1 MLFVILLASSKRAS
15 YIIMQKNSTF
25 YAVLAGAALFSSA
38 TFAAPTVIP
47 DAPTLGAKG
56 YVLMDYHTGQV
67 LVDKNA
73 HEQLN
78 PASLTK
84 LMTSYVAGQE
94 MKNGNIS
101 KDDRVVISRN
111 AWAKNFPDSSKMF
124 IEVNTEV
131 NMMDLYR
138 GLIIQSGNDASV
150 AIAEHVAGS
159 EGAFVGLMNSWAKK
173 LNMNNSSFANPH
185 GLDSNDLYSTPY
197 DIALLGRALITDLPD
212 IYSLYSERSFTYN
225 KITQRNRNGLL
236 ADRSLNVDGMK
247 TGYTSGAGY
256 SLASSATQGDM
267 RLISVVM
274 GSKSAKSREAES
286 KQLLNYGFRFFE
298 TVSPHKQGDE
308 VLNERVWMGAADTI
322 SLGTKEDSYV
332 TLSRNDAKKLAANV
346 ELNDDLVA
354 PINKGDIVGK
364 IFYQVDGE
372 DIYDVPLIALESVE
386 EGSFFS
392 RMFDYIKLFFTG
404 LFK

>member
-1 MLFVILLASSKRAS
+1 
-15 YIIMQKNSTF
+15 MQKNSKF
-25 YAVLAGAALFSSA
+25 YALLAGTALFSSA
-38 TFAAPTVIP
+38 IFAAPTVIP
-47 DAPTLGAKG
+47 DAPSLGAKG
-56 YVLMDYHTGQV
+56 YVLMDYHTGRV
-67 LVDKNA
+67 LVEQNA

-94 MKNGNIS
+94 MKSGNIS
-101 KDDRVVISRN
+101 KDDLVVISRN

-138 GLIIQSGNDASV
+138 GLIVQSGNDASV

-185 GLDSNDLYSTPY
+185 GLDSNELYTTPY
-197 DIALLGRALITDLPD
+197 DIALLGRALINDLPN
-212 IYSLYSERSFTYN
+212 IYSLYRERSFTYN
-225 KITQRNRNGLL
+225 NITQRNRNGLL
-236 ADRSLNVDGMK
+236 ADRSINVDGMK

-274 GSKSAKSREAES
+274 GSKSVKSREAES

-322 SLGTKEDSYV
+322 SLGTVENSYV
-332 TLSRNDAKKLAANV
+332 TLSRNDAKKLTASV

-354 PINKGDIVGK
+354 PIRQGEVVGK

-372 DIYDVPLIALESVE
+372 DITDVPLVALESME
-386 EGSFFS
+386 EGGFIS
-392 RMFDYIKLFFTG
+392 RLFDYIKLFFMG

>member
-1 MLFVILLASSKRAS
+1 MQKSSTIHALLAA
-15 YIIMQKNSTF
+15 T
-25 YAVLAGAALFSSA
+25 ALFSSVVFA
-38 TFAAPTVIP
+38 TPTVIP
-47 DAPTLGAKG
+47 DAPALGAKG

-67 LVDKNA
+67 LVEKNA
-73 HEQLN
+73 HERLN

-94 MKNGNIS
+94 MKSGNIS
-101 KDDRVVISRN
+101 KDDLVVISRN

-138 GLIIQSGNDASV
+138 GLIVQSGNDASV

-159 EGAFVGLMNSWAKK
+159 EGAFVSLMNSWAQK
-173 LNMNNSSFANPH
+173 LNMKDSSFSNAH
-185 GLDSNDLYSTPY
+185 GLDNSALYSTPY
-197 DIALLGRALITDLPD
+197 DIALLGRALINDLPD

-225 KITQRNRNGLL
+225 DITQRNRNGLL
-236 ADRSLNVDGMK
+236 GDKSLNVDGMK

-256 SLASSATQGDM
+256 SLASSATQGEM

-274 GSKSAKSREAES
+274 GSKSTRSRESES

-298 TVSPHKQGDE
+298 TVSPHSKGAE
-308 VLNERVWMGAADTI
+308 VLNERVWMGNANSI
-322 SLGTKEDSYV
+322 SLGTQNTSYV
-332 TLSRNDAKKLAANV
+332 TLSRNDIKKLTASV
-346 ELNDDLVA
+346 ELNDELVA
-354 PINKGDIVGK
+354 PIKKGEVVGK
-364 IFYQVDGE
+364 IFYQVDGKPIKE
-372 DIYDVPLIALESVE
+372 VPLVALENVQ
-386 EGSFFS
+386 EGGFFS
-392 RMFDYIKLFFTG
+392 RLIDYIKMFFVS

>member
-1 MLFVILLASSKRAS
+1 
-15 YIIMQKNSTF
+15 MQKNSKF
-25 YAVLAGAALFSSA
+25 YALLVGTALFSSA

-47 DAPTLGAKG
+47 DAPSLGAKG

-67 LVDKNA
+67 LVEQNA

-94 MKNGNIS
+94 MKSGNIS
-101 KDDRVVISRN
+101 KDDLVVISRN

-138 GLIIQSGNDASV
+138 GLIVQSGNDASV

-159 EGAFVGLMNSWAKK
+159 EGAFVSLMNSWAKK
-173 LNMNNSSFANPH
+173 LNMNNSSFSNPH
-185 GLDSNDLYSTPY
+185 GLDSNELYSTPY
-197 DIALLGRALITDLPD
+197 DIALLGKALISDLPD

-225 KITQRNRNGLL
+225 RITQRNRNGLL
-236 ADRSLNVDGMK
+236 ADKSINVDGMK

-308 VLNERVWMGAADTI
+308 VLNEQVWMGTTGTI
-322 SLGTKEDSYV
+322 SLGTMENSYV
-332 TLSRNDAKKLAANV
+332 TLSRNDVKKLSASI
-346 ELNDDLVA
+346 ELSDDLVA
-354 PINKGDIVGK
+354 PISKGDIVGK

-372 DIYDVPLIALESVE
+372 DITSVPLVALESIE
-386 EGSFFS
+386 EGGFFS
-392 RMFDYIKLFFTG
+392 RLVDYIKLFFMG

>member
-1 MLFVILLASSKRAS
+1 
-15 YIIMQKNSTF
+15 
-25 YAVLAGAALFSSA
+25 
-38 TFAAPTVIP
+38 
-47 DAPTLGAKG
+47 
-56 YVLMDYHTGQV
+56 
-67 LVDKNA
+67 
-73 HEQLN
+73 
-78 PASLTK
+78 
-84 LMTSYVAGQE
+84 MTSYVAGQE

-322 SLGTKEDSYV
+322 SLGAKEDSYV

-346 ELNDDLVA
+346 EINDDLVA

-364 IFYQVDGE
+364 IFYQVDGK

-392 RMFDYIKLFFTG
+392 RMFDYIKMFFTG